1 MKSLVRLIAY
11 TILIVIGFVSHS
23 RLLADDGADAKAI
36 AYFETHIRPLLAS
49 RCYSCHSAR
58 SGNEEGGLVL
68 DTRDGWMRGGDQ
80 GVAIV
85 PGDADASL
93 LIRAVRYSDP
103 DMQMPP
109 DKALPAASIAHLER
123 WVEIG
128 APDPREPKSE
138 TEANVFAAS
147 DPIAGRR
154 HWAYQPL
161 KQVPT
166 EQIASASERPAAW
179 SRGAIDRFII
189 AKLNAANLTPAPD
202 ADPEKLARRLF
213 IQLVGLPPTPDQLA
227 DFLSDGQP
235 AAVERLVDRLL
246 ASPQFGQRWGRH
258 WLDLARYADSNGL
271 DENFL
276 FREAWR
282 YRNQVIG
289 SFNSDTP
296 LDQLLREQI
305 AGDLLPYETIA
316 QRDRQRIAAGFLVIG
331 PKVLL
336 IDKESRMQQRMDIAD
351 ELIDTVGKA
360 VLGQTV
366 GCARCH
372 DHKFDPIPTSDYYA
386 LAGILASTQV
396 LEERQMLNQ
405 TRVMERLAGIG
416 PKGKQR
422 DDAYERYW
430 IERGAIQKRVER
442 IEHSLKLLR
451 AGDQLGLLQLD
462 QNHDGV
468 LSPIALNHCRELS
481 ERVAAQEAMLDQG
494 KRVLN
499 NPPPIPPRAM
509 VPADIDRPADQ
520 AIRLAGQ
527 VNRPGPMVPRG
538 FLSVL
543 TDREYP
549 IPQNSSG
556 RLELANWLTDT
567 HGGAGH
573 LAARVFANRVWH
585 HLMGRGIVRTVDN
598 FGRTGEE
605 PSHPEL
611 LDHLASELIES
622 GWSVKSLVRS
632 IVLSR
637 TFAMSSRHDDHAYS
651 IDPDN
656 QLLWRA
662 HRRRM
667 DPETFRDAMLQASGT
682 LDFGHVDSTVDYL
695 GDQATAVGANKNR
708 RRTDFP
714 CRSVYLPVIR
724 NDLPELFDVFDF
736 ADPQA
741 TTGMR
746 TETMVGTQGLFVL
759 NDVSMLAA
767 SDAIARRLM
776 VAVDPSVGADSRRVD
791 QLYQWVVGQA
801 PPDDELEE
809 VLAVIGQLETQLQ
822 GETFD
827 EIRLRAWSVVSQAL
841 FASSR
846 FQIIE

>member
-1 MKSLVRLIAY
+1 MKYLVRLIAC
-11 TILIVIGFVSHS
+11 TTFIGIGFANHS
-23 RLLADDGADAKAI
+23 RLLAGDGADAKAI

-58 SGNEEGGLVL
+58 LGNDEGSLVL

-80 GVAIV
+80 GPTIV

-109 DKALPAASIAHLER
+109 DNALPAASIAHLER

-138 TEANVFAAS
+138 TEANVFVPS

-161 KQVPT
+161 QQVPP
-166 EQIASASERPAAW
+166 EQIVSVAERSESW
-179 SRGAIDRFII
+179 SRGAIDRFVI

-202 ADPEKLARRLF
+202 ADPSTLARRLY
-213 IQLVGLPPTPDQLA
+213 IQLVGLPPTPQQLA
-227 DFLSDGQP
+227 DFLSDGKP
-235 AAVERLVDRLL
+235 DAVERLVDRLL

-282 YRNQVIG
+282 YRNQVID
-289 SFNSDTP
+289 SFNLDTP
-296 LDQLLREQI
+296 LDQFLREQI

-316 QRDRQRIAAGFLVIG
+316 QRDRQRIAAGFLVVG

-336 IDKESRMQQRMDIAD
+336 IDKEARMQQRMDIAD
-351 ELIDTVGKA
+351 EMMDTIGKA

-405 TRVMERLAGIG
+405 TRVMERLVGIG
-416 PKGKQR
+416 PEGQQR

-430 IERGAIQKRVER
+430 IERGAIQKRVGR
-442 IEHSLKLLR
+442 IEHSIKLLR

-462 QNHDGV
+462 ENQDGV
-468 LSPIALNHCRELS
+468 VSPIALDHCRDLS
-481 ERVAAQEAMLDQG
+481 ERIAAQEAIRDEG

-499 NPPPIPPRAM
+499 HPPPIPPRAM
-509 VPADIDRPADQ
+509 IPADIDRPADQ

-527 VNRPGPMVPRG
+527 VNRPGTSVPRG

-543 TDREYP
+543 TDREYV
-549 IPQNSSG
+549 IPQDSSG

-567 HGGAGH
+567 DGGAGH

-637 TFAMSSRHDDHAYS
+637 TFAMSSRHDDEAHS

-746 TETMVGTQGLFVL
+746 TDTMVGTQGLFVL
-759 NDVSMLAA
+759 NDVSVLAA

-776 VAVDPSVGADSRRVD
+776 VVVDPSVSADSQRVD
-791 QLYQWVVGQA
+791 QLYQWVLGQA
-801 PPDDELEE
+801 PPADELDE
-809 VLAVIGQLETQLQ
+809 VLSVIGQLETQLQ
-822 GETFD
+822 GDTFD
-827 EIRLRAWSVVSQAL
+827 EIRLRAWSVASQAL